1 MTGRE
6 HAFTVA
12 IFAVAAAVASAAA
25 SSQPEIAAA
34 ANRQRQLVDSIER
47 EVSRGGAYS
56 EELIAPLSELALL
69 YQEADDRA
77 LASAT
82 IERALQVV
90 RANYGLYSLAQAPLI
105 SRLVANEAAAGNHE
119 TAWEVEDELLTL
131 AKRHPE
137 DLRTVAIFR
146 EIGDRRVRLSNDE
159 LPLSVVCRGHWNAAG
174 CREGS
179 NGFAAGSVRSLA
191 NDFTAGSVRS
201 LVNTGA
207 MNDWGDA
214 INVFL
219 QNRLYDSQ
227 ELRELE
233 QKLIA
238 LGSCEVA
245 RESYRRLMFY
255 DEANAET
262 WLNRA
267 ATIVRAADSE
277 LVCSRTQRLA
287 LERGALERYREAYEL
302 LERNAVGRA
311 SIDELFAPEVP
322 IRLTESLPARAY
334 PMPSA
339 VPSDSSG
346 HVDIAFEITKYGRA
360 QRIEIVDATPN
371 CTDDEKRALFLFV
384 RDGLYRPRAAN
395 GSIVDGARVVWRYYW
410 RDGFYDE
417 LYWGD
422 RHFLLREPP
431 FE

>member
-1 MTGRE
+1 M
-6 HAFTVA
+6 
-12 IFAVAAAVASAAA
+12 ASAAA
-25 SSQPEIAAA
+25 SSQSALDAA
-34 ANRQRQLVDSIER
+34 ANRERQLVDSIER

-69 YQEADDRA
+69 YQETDDRA

-146 EIGDRRVRLSNDE
+146 EIGDRRVRLSGDE
-159 LPLSVVCRGHWNAAG
+159 LPLSVVCRGNSNAVG
-174 CREGS
+174 CRESSNDFGVKSVGS
-179 NGFAAGSVRSLA
+179 LVNEPYVGSVR
-191 NDFTAGSVRS
+191 D
-201 LVNTGA
+201 LVKAGA
-207 MNDWGDA
+207 MNNWGGA

-219 QNRLYDSQ
+219 QNQLYDSQ

-233 QKLIA
+233 EKLIA
-238 LGSCEVA
+238 LGGCDVA
-245 RESYRRLMFY
+245 RESYRRLMYY
-255 DEANAET
+255 DEASAET

-277 LVCSRTQRLA
+277 LVCSQNQRPAVERAA
-287 LERGALERYREAYEL
+287 LELYREAYEL
-302 LERNAVGRA
+302 LERNAVARA

-322 IRLTESLPARAY
+322 IRLTESLPARAN
-334 PMPSA
+334 PIPSA
-339 VPSDSSG
+339 APSDSFG
-346 HVDIAFEITKYGRA
+346 HIDIAFEITKYGRA
-360 QRIEIVDATPN
+360 QGLEFIDSTPN
-371 CTDDEKRALFLFV
+371 CTDEEKQNLFRWL

-395 GSIVDGARVVWRYYW
+395 GAITDGSRVVWRS
-410 RDGFYDE
+410 FYCA
-417 LYWGD
+417 
-422 RHFLLREPP
+422 R
-431 FE
+431 

>member
-1 MTGRE
+1 MTSRA
-6 HAFTVA
+6 HPLTVA

-25 SSQPEIAAA
+25 SSQSELDAA
-34 ANRQRQLVDSIER
+34 ANRERQLVDSIER

-69 YQEADDRA
+69 YQEADDRT

-146 EIGDRRVRLSNDE
+146 EIGDRRVRLSGDE
-159 LPLSVVCRGHWNAAG
+159 LPLSVVCRGNSNAAG
-174 CREGS
+174 CREETNESAARAVGS
-179 NGFAAGSVRSLA
+179 WVNEFYV
-191 NDFTAGSVRS
+191 GSVRS
-201 LVNTGA
+201 LVNAGA
-207 MNDWGDA
+207 MNNWGGA

-219 QNRLYDSQ
+219 QNQLYDSE

-238 LGSCEVA
+238 LGGCDVA

-262 WLNRA
+262 WLKRA

-277 LVCSRTQRLA
+277 LVCSQNQRPA
-287 LERGALERYREAYEL
+287 LERAALERYREAYEL
-302 LERNAVGRA
+302 LERNAVARA
-311 SIDELFAPEVP
+311 SIDELFAPEAP
-322 IRLTESLPARAY
+322 IRLTDSLPARAY

-339 VPSDSSG
+339 APADSFG
-346 HVDIAFEITKYGRA
+346 HIDIAFEITKYGRA
-360 QRIEIVDATPN
+360 QRIDIVDATPN
-371 CTDDEKRALFLFV
+371 CTDEEKHNFFRFV

-395 GSIVDGARVVWRYYW
+395 GAIADGSRVVWRYYW
-410 RDGFYDE
+410 RDSFYCA
-417 LYWGD
+417 
-422 RHFLLREPP
+422 R
-431 FE
+431 

>member
-1 MTGRE
+1 VTSRE
-6 HAFTVA
+6 HPFTVA

-25 SSQPEIAAA
+25 SSQSELDVA
-34 ANRQRQLVDSIER
+34 ANRQRQLVDSIEQ

-56 EELIAPLSELALL
+56 EDLIAPLSELALL

-90 RANYGLYSLAQAPLI
+90 RANHGLYSLAQAPLI

-119 TAWEVEDELLTL
+119 TAWKVEDELLTL
-131 AKRHPE
+131 ARRHPE
-137 DLRTVAIFR
+137 DLRAAAIFR

-159 LPLSVVCRGHWNAAG
+159 LPLSEVCRRHWNAAG
-174 CREGS
+174 CREAS
-179 NGFAAGSVRSLA
+179 NEFAAGSVGRLV
-191 NDFTAGSVRS
+191 NEFGPVGSVRS
-201 LVNTGA
+201 LVNAGA
-207 MNDWGDA
+207 MNDWGAA
-214 INVFL
+214 IDVFL

-227 ELRELE
+227 ELRDLE

-238 LGSCEVA
+238 LGSCDVA

-255 DEANAET
+255 DEASAET

-277 LVCSRTQRLA
+277 LVCSQNQRPA
-287 LERGALERYREAYEL
+287 LERAALKRYREAYEL
-302 LERNAVGRA
+302 LERNAVARA

-322 IRLTESLPARAY
+322 IRLTESWPARAY
-334 PMPSA
+334 LMPSA
-339 VPSDSSG
+339 APSDSSG
-346 HVDIAFEITKYGRA
+346 HVDVAFEITKDGRA
-360 QRIEIVDATPN
+360 QTIDIVDATPN
-371 CTDDEKRALFLFV
+371 CKDEEKNNLLLFV

-395 GSIVDGARVVWRYYW
+395 GAIVDGSRVVWRYYW
-410 RDGFYDE
+410 RDSDFYGE

-422 RHFLLREPP
+422 RHFL
-431 FE
+431 